1 MKCSTKRMA
10 KGGELPD
17 QSYEDVMEE
26 KRRKAAT
33 KAYDKATTN
42 TPAAPKKMAKGG
54 MVKNRGYGMARGANK
69 CKMV

>member
-1 MKCSTKRMA
+1 MKCGTKRMA

-26 KRRKAAT
+26 KRRQKAT
-33 KAYDKATTN
+33 KAYDKAM
-42 TPAAPKKMAKGG
+42 PSAEKYAKGG
-54 MVKNRGYGMARGANK
+54 SVKQRGYGMARAGKK